1 MHENLQNGQMVY
13 LSVSE
18 LFPHP
23 DNPRKDNGDLTELAE
38 SIKANGVLQN
48 LTVVP
53 RQRDMTDDE
62 YRAACEEYRANP
74 TEESQREVNRH
85 TVQDGYTV
93 IIGHRRLAAAKQAG
107 LEDLPCVIMD
117 MTEKEQ
123 IQTMLVENMQRSDLT
138 VYEEAQGFQMML
150 DLGETVE
157 TIAEKA
163 GFSQSTVRRRVK
175 LLDLDK
181 DKFKRAESRGA
192 TLEDYAALDKLKD
205 SDAKN
210 QVLDSIGTANFP
222 NELKKAVERQKVQER
237 MAEWLEIIKTFA
249 TENPDYSYDKY
260 KYICNYGYWN
270 MANEVKIPDDAD
282 KVAYYYKVS
291 ERQIDIYCDKD
302 DAREDEERAR
312 AEAERRRS
320 EEIRREFE
328 DITDCHFELRQ
339 EFVRGLSN
347 TKCKKAIK
355 EISIFAT
362 RIFWQMSEGGYSGPK
377 IDLDLCAYCL
387 NINLPKDVDDQLDQG
402 GMELSDIVGFTS
414 AAEASPEKLMFCLA
428 YSAADKSSLGYW
440 TARWENGGYKY
451 GHKDND
457 QLTTIYELLEVLGY
471 EMSDEETLMRT
482 GCADIFE
489 RCGGGEKPA
498 MESTG
503 LEDKS
508 DDDFDA
514 ALRDQLK
521 GEIGDDDGV

>member
-13 LSVSE
+13 LPVSE

-38 SIKANGVLQN
+38 SIRANGVLQN

-53 RQRDMTDDE
+53 KEDG
-62 YRAACEEYRANP
+62 
-74 TEESQREVNRH
+74 
-85 TVQDGYTV
+85 GYTV

-107 LEDLPCVIMD
+107 LEELPCVIMD

-249 TENPDYSYDKY
+249 TENPDCSYDKY

-347 TKCKKAIK
+347 AKCKKAIK

-362 RIFWQMSEGGYSGPK
+362 RVFWQMSDGGYSGPK

-387 NINLPKDVDDQLDQG
+387 NIKLPEDVEDQLDQG
-402 GMELSDIVGFTS
+402 GLDLSDIVGFAS

-428 YSAADKSSLGYW
+428 YSAADKPSLGYW
-440 TARWENGGYKY
+440 TARWESGGYKY

-457 QLTTIYELLEVLGY
+457 QLTAIYELLEVLGY

-482 GCADIFE
+482 GCADIFV